1 MDCAIIK
8 DGIVSNIIV
17 MSENAVLN
25 RSNESKMSNIVPIG
39 DVPVGIG
46 DTYDGEYFYHDGER
60 VLTELERIEHI
71 IIELDSVLLETQYQN
86 LIGGLE

>member
-25 RSNESKMSNIVPIG
+25 RSNENKLSNVVPLG

-46 DTYDGEYFYHDGER
+46 DTYDGEYFYRNGER
-60 VLTELERIEHI
+60 VLTELERIEHAI
-71 IIELDSVLLETQYQN
+71 AELDSILLETQYQN